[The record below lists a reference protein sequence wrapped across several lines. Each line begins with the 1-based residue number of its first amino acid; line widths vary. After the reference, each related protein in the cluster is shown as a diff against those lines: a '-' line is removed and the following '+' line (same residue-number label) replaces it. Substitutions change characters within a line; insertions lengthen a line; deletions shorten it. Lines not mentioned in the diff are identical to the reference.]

1 MLALK
6 KIGRF
11 MKAIDLYAGVGGW
24 TLGFSLAG
32 IEIVKSYE
40 WWEPA
45 AATHHANTNSSV
57 DLIDIRN
64 LDFSTLPQDVD
75 VVVGSPPCTQFSY
88 SNRGG
93 SGDIA
98 DGLKDIVQFLKV
110 VEHTRPKIWAFE
122 NVPRVKK
129 VVEQELQEGGQLHK
143 FANLFKTA
151 EIDIFD
157 MAEFGVPQR
166 RKRCIIGNF
175 DFELFRSYQ
184 EVCQAKSL
192 GEVVNSLKLNQDPNF
207 LNESKITIFDN
218 EQEEILN
225 WEETRFNRDMKER
238 HPVYNVMAF
247 PEPMERTSRTV
258 TATCTRVSRESLVI
272 HDQKAN
278 GYRRLSVRERASVQS
293 FPVNFQFIGKSHS
306 EKLKMVGNA
315 IPPVFTYLLAE
326 AIKGTPKNE
335 LKLPKELNANEILKG
350 ADAVKTRPDKIGRTY
365 PQSRRFRFAIPSL
378 HFKSGTRFD
387 LSNLDGPSKWG
398 VQFYFGDSKR
408 IIRRDFNL
416 SSTETA
422 AKSISFELWKLA
434 QKFISNLEKN
444 TIFVGLEGIQKKWSN
459 QAKGLHP
466 FDLLDSLS
474 QSVEKE
480 IEIGSWL
487 DLPEADI
494 LKFLDQMLYFDLS
507 DKLAFTKISK
517 HSIPIC
523 IGIFLACYANQKLSE
538 QQIDL

>member
-1 MLALK
+1 
-6 KIGRF
+6 

-151 EIDIFD
+151 EIDVFD

-184 EVCQAKSL
+184 EVCQPKSL
-192 GEVVNSLKLNQDPNF
+192 GEVVNSLQLNQDPNF
-207 LNESKITIFDN
+207 SNESKITIFDN
-218 EQEEILN
+218 EREEILN

-258 TATCTRVSRESLVI
+258 TATCTRVSRESLII

-326 AIKGTPKNE
+326 AIKGTPANE
-335 LKLPKELNANEILKG
+335 LRLPKELNANEILKG

-408 IIRRDFNL
+408 IIRRDFTLDSTKQL
-416 SSTETA
+416 SLSVSE
-422 AKSISFELWKLA
+422 ELWELGDNLIA
-434 QKFISNLEKN
+434 NLEN
-444 TIFVGLEGIQKKWSN
+444 NVDLEGLSGIQRRWSN
-459 QAKGLHP
+459 TGQGLHP
-466 FDLLDSLS
+466 FTLVDNLEELVIS
-474 QSVEKE
+474 EKE
-480 IEIGSWL
+480 NGNWL
-487 DLPEADI
+487 DLNQTDLLEFLKKLLYPEG
-494 LKFLDQMLYFDLS
+494 MEN
-507 DKLAFTKISK
+507 LAFSKISK
-517 HSIPIC
+517 YNVPIC
-523 IGIFLACYANQKLSE
+523 IGVFVACFINQKFSGTKL
-538 QQIDL
+538 DT